1 VSKPGVVAL
10 FLIIELLVAVIVAQA
25 TFGIMRADKA
35 TVRAALIRA
44 AIAFAGTL
52 TLLAVIFG
60 AFHAMLT

>member
-25 TFGIMRADKA
+25 TFGLMRADNA

-52 TLLAVIFG
+52 VLLAAIFA
-60 AFHAMLT
+60 AFRAMLT